1 MYDWGCTGV
10 ICVCVTSCLWHDSFS
25 TCKYCQVIAVVFRS
39 IKMGFL
45 IWGRLCAIRKQQFQ
59 KFTHQS
65 NMFLTTYKA
74 F

>member
-10 ICVCVTSCLWHDSFS
+10 VCVCVTSCLWHDSFS

-59 KFTHQS
+59 KFTQR
-65 NMFLTTYKA
+65 YW
-74 F
+74 